1 MNKDIKRIVKK
12 GILKSVKTI
21 AKTLVSKK
29 YRAYIRAC
37 RIMSGK
43 VTFKEL
49 LSGFKPFRD
58 EFPGT
63 SLSARLYRLM
73 FLKSNVVFAHNYIY
87 PYDPLKVRLLPDGIT
102 ALASIT
108 PDYAGVLKSDLH
120 SIKSQ
125 LSVHSASDN
134 EFVNALYGTIDAVEA
149 KSNSISIHHGG
160 SKRECQLSAL
170 FPEILYRDC
179 ISLDEAIQKIL
190 FYNALFWQVRHWH
203 NGLGRLDLILNPY
216 YMEDVKSG
224 METYES
230 AKNKL
235 KDFCLLLG
243 RHTSFKSPGLVGDTG
258 QYILLGGID
267 NEGNNVDN
275 DITRM
280 FLEIFTEIKVPD
292 PKLIFRVNDK
302 TPADTWDLCIKC
314 LSNGCG
320 SPLFMNE
327 TLIMDNMVKFG
338 YGREDVWN
346 LGTSACWEPLVI
358 GRSSCQ
364 NNPFRS
370 IVACDS
376 LDHVLKGGK
385 NFDTFDSL
393 LSAVKEALAAEVPLV
408 VKDLDYDYS
417 PLMSLFDS
425 DCLSKGRDFSHKGT
439 KYMYQGAQL
448 LGLPNLVNS
457 LLNIKEYVFDRQLVT
472 LDDCRSVIK
481 NNYEGR
487 EDLRQLFLA
496 TNDRKF
502 GSASTEVLDLCNQL
516 IDCVSH
522 AVEPLKANGNAVKF
536 GLSSPAYISQ
546 SVRSPATLDGRKSNE
561 PYAVHISPVSSS
573 IDISEVLRFA
583 RSLDYPYNCL
593 NGNVVDF
600 IIPSSYQK
608 HPEKLVAIIRD
619 AFSRGLF
626 QLQLNVLDKQT
637 LIDAKAHPDRY
648 PNLVV
653 RVWGFSA
660 YFNDLPEEYKD
671 NLIVRAETY
680 ETA

>member
-1 MNKDIKRIVKK
+1 MNKDIRRIVK
-12 GILKSVKTI
+12 SVKPI
-21 AKTLVSKK
+21 VKTLVSKK
-29 YRAYIRAC
+29 HRAYIRSF
-37 RIMSGK
+37 RTMWTK
-43 VTFKEL
+43 VAFKEL
-49 LSGFKPFRD
+49 LSGFKPFWD
-58 EFPGT
+58 ESPGT
-63 SLSARLYRLM
+63 SLSARLYQQM
-73 FLKSNVVFAHNYIY
+73 FLKSDMVFAHNYIY
-87 PYDPLKVRLLPDGIT
+87 PFDPLKVRLLPDGIT

-108 PDYAGVLKSDLH
+108 PDYDGVLKSDLH
-120 SIKSQ
+120 SIRRQ
-125 LSVHSASDN
+125 LSAHGAGDN
-134 EFVNALYGTIDAVEA
+134 EFVNALYGAIDAVEA
-149 KSNSISIHHGG
+149 KANSISTYYGG
-160 SKRECQLSAL
+160 SERECYLSAL

-190 FYNALFWQVRHWH
+190 FYNALFWQARHWH

-243 RHTSFKSPGLVGDTG
+243 KHTRFKSPGLIGDTG

-267 NEGNNVDN
+267 REGSNIDN
-275 DITRM
+275 DITHM

-302 TPADTWDLCIKC
+302 TPADTWNLCIKC

-327 TLIMDNMVKFG
+327 TLIMDNMVQFG
-338 YGREDVWN
+338 YEYEDVWN

-358 GRSSCQ
+358 GKSSCQ
-364 NNPFRS
+364 NNPFSS
-370 IVACDS
+370 IVACKS
-376 LDHVLKGGK
+376 LDSVLKSGK
-385 NFDTFDSL
+385 KFKSFDSL
-393 LSAVKEALAAEVPLV
+393 LSAVKDSLAVEVSLV
-408 VKDLDYDYS
+408 VKDLDFDHS

-448 LGLPNLVNS
+448 LSLPNLVNS
-457 LLNIKEYVFDRQLVT
+457 LLNIKEYVFDRHLVT
-472 LDDCRSVIK
+472 LDDCRSVIN

-487 EDLRQLFLA
+487 EDLRQLFLE
-496 TNDRKF
+496 TNEWKF
-502 GSASTEVLDLCNQL
+502 GSASPEVLDLCNQL
-516 IDCVSH
+516 IECVSH
-522 AVEPLKANGNAVKF
+522 AVEPLRANGNAVKF
-536 GLSSPAYISQ
+536 GLSSPAYLSQ
-546 SVRSPATLDGRKSNE
+546 SVGSPATLDGRKGGE

-573 IDISEVLRFA
+573 IDISEVLQFA
-583 RSLDYPYNCL
+583 SSLDYPYNCL

-608 HPEKLVAIIRD
+608 HPEKLVSIIRD

-637 LIDAKAHPDRY
+637 LIDAKAHPDKY

-671 NLIVRAETY
+671 NLIARAETY
-680 ETA
+680 ETV